1 MWCNL
6 AGFYAYSFK
15 KELVMLL
22 WQQCP
27 AACAVS
33 YSSQMVTLGLYQQ
46 VQLLV
51 TRKVSVLANNYS
63 GYSFLFSD
71 DWVFCS
77 HYHFFLFL
85 LAQNSYCNMSP
96 TKAIN
101 RRCGR
106 PPRRRTL
113 RPWIIFNLVQKH
125 CKDIIIILSENPR
138 SVEEIPFF
146 LSFFLVNRELFWQ
159 LV

>member
-1 MWCNL
+1 
-6 AGFYAYSFK
+6 
-15 KELVMLL
+15 MLL

-33 YSSQMVTLGLYQQ
+33 YSSQMVILGLYQQ

-51 TRKVSVLANNYS
+51 IWKFSVLANNYS

-77 HYHFFLFL
+77 HYYFFVLL

-106 PPRRRTL
+106 PPRCRPL
-113 RPWIIFNLVQKH
+113 RPWRIFNLVQKH
-125 CKDIIIILSENPR
+125 YKDIIIILPENPG

-146 LSFFLVNRELFWQ
+146 LSFFLVNRELFWL